1 MILVQSQLSITHSH
15 WTGAQDFGLN
25 YVTANSREIYREKMT
40 NFEILYKIPKKSQEN
55 GTKIV

>member
-25 YVTANSREIYREKMT
+25 YVTANSREIYHEKMT
-40 NFEILYKIPKKSQEN
+40 NFEILY
-55 GTKIV
+55 